1 MKKDVLMT
9 KQQLLA
15 EEQKKLFKNRKVVQ
29 LNKFI
34 KGDVSPFTVN
44 DLKIFKLII
53 SKVDS
58 KDSLFQ
64 DFYEITTD
72 EIRHLNINEKHLYS
86 ETKKSLKRLANIYI
100 TFEEENS
107 FREVGLIRND
117 FKFDKYSKKILINF
131 NDDMSEYLINLKKN
145 FFMYDL
151 IDIVNFKY
159 KHTLKLYEYFK
170 SNSLNVIKLK
180 VETIKE
186 ILDLKNKYI
195 RYTNF
200 KKDVIEVII
209 DEINTSSNTLYLKY
223 SEEKIGPKVEYI
235 IFHVTRINSD
245 VLLEGSISESRPY
258 SYLYEKECK
267 YLGKYYTVQS
277 VTLEDNLIVLKEQHS
292 NNQTNI
298 VCENRDKLE
307 EQLKKLFP
315 NDFVQDGKDTELD
328 EIERLSAIK
337 DFRAFKS
344 KVVEKF
350 RGKEIGNNMPG
361 FDEDTIFKIDED
373 SGYLFNTETGKIIT
387 KEESLVI
394 WKYLYNNKD
403 KVGQV
408 QIIKP
413 EFINNIEQF
422 INKIIYITK
431 NDSFG
436 NKESIKYVVT
446 DIKEELDSKGI
457 TKYRLHINNLEDP
470 TQDVEKSKSL
480 LTFEQIKLFIEEN
493 SVEKNYSSYNE

>member
-1 MKKDVLMT
+1 MT

-15 EEQKKLFKNRKVVQ
+15 EEQKKLFRNRKVVQ

-58 KDSLFQ
+58 KDTLFQ

-72 EIRHLNINEKHLYS
+72 EIKHLNINEKHLYS

-100 TFEEENS
+100 TFEEEDG

-186 ILDLKNKYI
+186 ILDLQNKYN

-200 KKDVIEVII
+200 KKDVIDVII

-235 IFHVTRINSD
+235 IFHITRINSGI
-245 VLLEGSISESRPY
+245 LLEGTVNENNKY
-258 SYLYEKECK
+258 SYLYDKECK
-267 YLGKYYTVQS
+267 YLGKYYT
-277 VTLEDNLIVLKEQHS
+277 LEEVNLENSLIVLKEQYS
-292 NNQTNI
+292 NNKTNI
-298 VCENRDKLE
+298 VSENKEKLE
-307 EQLKKLFP
+307 EQLRKLFP
-315 NDFVQDGKDTELD
+315 NDFSDKKQNYELN
-328 EIERLSAIK
+328 EIERLNAIK
-337 DFRAFKS
+337 DFKVFKL
-344 KVVEKF
+344 KVIENFK
-350 RGKEIGNNMPG
+350 GKNLGNNMPG
-361 FDEDTIFKIDED
+361 FDSEVIIKVDEN
-373 SGYLFNTETGKIIT
+373 SGYLIDTSMNKIIT
-387 KEESLVI
+387 KEESLEI
-394 WKYLYNNKD
+394 WKYLYNNREKIGL
-403 KVGQV
+403 V
-408 QIIKP
+408 
-413 EFINNIEQF
+413 ETNNNISQF
-422 INKIIYITK
+422 IDKIIYITK

-436 NKESIKYVVT
+436 NKESIKYKVV
-446 DIKEELDSKGI
+446 DIQEEKDSSEEI
-457 TKYRLHINNLEDP
+457 KYRLHIKNQEDLSL
-470 TQDVEKSKSL
+470 DIEKSKTL
-480 LTFEQIKLFIEEN
+480 LDFEQIKYFVEAN
-493 SVEKNYSSYNE
+493 SIKRDYED

>member
-1 MKKDVLMT
+1 MKKNSLMT
-9 KQQLLA
+9 KQQLIA
-15 EEQKKLFKNRKVVQ
+15 EEQKRLFKNRKVVQ

-100 TFEEENS
+100 TFEENDS

-117 FKFDKYSKKILINF
+117 FRFDKYSKKILINF
-131 NDDMSEYLINLKKN
+131 NDDMGEYLINLKKN

-170 SNSLNVIKLK
+170 SNSLNIIKLK
-180 VETIKE
+180 VDTIKD

-209 DEINTSSNTLYLKY
+209 DEINSCSNTLYLKY

-235 IFHVTRINSD
+235 IFHVTRIKSD
-245 VLLEGSISESRPY
+245 AILEGAITENMAY
-258 SYLYEKECK
+258 SHLYGKECN
-267 YLGKYYTVQS
+267 YLGKYHTIEEIDIEN
-277 VTLEDNLIVLKEQHS
+277 LLIVLKEQYS
-292 NNQTNI
+292 NNRTNI
-298 VCENRDKLE
+298 VSDNKEKLE
-307 EQLKKLFP
+307 QQLKKLLP
-315 NDFVQDGKDTELD
+315 DDFAKKDIAEIELD
-328 EIERLSAIK
+328 EIGRLSAIK
-337 DFRAFKS
+337 DFKMFKT
-344 KVVEKF
+344 KVIEKF
-350 RGKEIGNNMPG
+350 KGKDLGNNMPG
-361 FDEDTIFKIDED
+361 FEEDVIIKVDEE
-373 SGYLFNTETGKIIT
+373 SGYLYDTSTNKIIT
-387 KEESLVI
+387 KEESLEI
-394 WKYLYNNKD
+394 WKYLYKNKD
-403 KVGQV
+403 KVGLV
-408 QIIKP
+408 SKNKSTSLIK
-413 EFINNIEQF
+413 QF
-422 INKIIYITK
+422 ISKIIYITK

-436 NKESIKYVVT
+436 NKETIKYKVT
-446 DIKEELDSKGI
+446 DIKEEKDHEGVI
-457 TKYRLHINNLEDP
+457 KYRLHINNLEDP
-470 TQDVEKSKSL
+470 TQDVEKSKTL
-480 LTFEQIKLFIEEN
+480 LTIEEIQRFIEEN
-493 SVEKNYSSYNE
+493 SVEKNYSLHDE

>member
-1 MKKDVLMT
+1 MT

-15 EEQKKLFKNRKVVQ
+15 EEQKKLFRNRKVVQ

-58 KDSLFQ
+58 KDTLFQ

-72 EIRHLNINEKHLYS
+72 EIKHLNINEKHLYS

-100 TFEEENS
+100 TFEEEDG

-186 ILDLKNKYI
+186 ILDLQNKYN

-200 KKDVIEVII
+200 KKDVIDVII

-235 IFHVTRINSD
+235 IFHITRINSGI
-245 VLLEGSISESRPY
+245 LLEGTVNENNKY
-258 SYLYEKECK
+258 SYLYDKECK
-267 YLGKYYTVQS
+267 YLGKYYT
-277 VTLEDNLIVLKEQHS
+277 LEEVDLENSLIVLKEQYS
-292 NNQTNI
+292 NNKTNI
-298 VCENRDKLE
+298 VSENKEKLE
-307 EQLKKLFP
+307 EQLRKLFP
-315 NDFVQDGKDTELD
+315 NDFSDKKQNYELN
-328 EIERLSAIK
+328 EIERLNAIK
-337 DFRAFKS
+337 DFKVFKL
-344 KVVEKF
+344 KVIENFK
-350 RGKEIGNNMPG
+350 GKNLGNNMPG
-361 FDEDTIFKIDED
+361 FDSEVIIKVDEN
-373 SGYLFNTETGKIIT
+373 SGYLIDTSMNKIIT
-387 KEESLVI
+387 KEESLEI
-394 WKYLYNNKD
+394 WKYLYNNREKIGL
-403 KVGQV
+403 V
-408 QIIKP
+408 
-413 EFINNIEQF
+413 ETNNNISQF
-422 INKIIYITK
+422 IDKIIYITK

-436 NKESIKYVVT
+436 NKESIKYKVV
-446 DIKEELDSKGI
+446 DIQEEKDSSEEI
-457 TKYRLHINNLEDP
+457 KYRLHIKNQEDLSL
-470 TQDVEKSKSL
+470 DIEKSKTL
-480 LTFEQIKLFIEEN
+480 LDFEQIKYFVEAN
-493 SVEKNYSSYNE
+493 SIKRDYED

>member
-1 MKKDVLMT
+1 MRKDNLMT
-9 KQQLLA
+9 KQQLIA
-15 EEQKKLFKNRKVVQ
+15 EEQKRLFKNRKVVQ

-100 TFEEENS
+100 TFEENDS

-117 FKFDKYSKKILINF
+117 FRFDKYSKKILINF
-131 NDDMSEYLINLKKN
+131 NDDMGEYLINLKKN

-170 SNSLNVIKLK
+170 SNSLNVVKLK
-180 VETIKE
+180 VDTIKD

-209 DEINTSSNTLYLKY
+209 DEINSSSNTLYLKY
-223 SEEKIGPKVEYI
+223 SEEKVGPKVEYI
-235 IFHVTRINSD
+235 IFHVTRIKND
-245 VLLEGSISESRPY
+245 AILEGKLSENRLY
-258 SYLYEKECK
+258 SNLYGKECN
-267 YLGKYYTVQS
+267 YLGKYYTIENIN
-277 VTLEDNLIVLKEQHS
+277 LENLLIVLKEQYS
-292 NNQTNI
+292 NNHTNI
-298 VCENRDKLE
+298 VSESKEKLE
-307 EQLKKLFP
+307 EQLKKLLP
-315 NDFVQDGKDTELD
+315 NDFKKKNIDEIEID

-337 DFRAFKS
+337 DFRLFKS
-344 KVVEKF
+344 KVVEQFK
-350 RGKEIGNNMPG
+350 GKVVGNHMPG
-361 FDEDTIFKIDED
+361 FDKEVLLKLEED
-373 SGYLFNTETGKIIT
+373 SGYLFDTSVGKIIT
-387 KEESLVI
+387 KEESLEV
-394 WKYLYNNKD
+394 WKYLYKNKD
-403 KVGQV
+403 KVGLV
-408 QIIKP
+408 VEDKV
-413 EFINNIEQF
+413 ENEVYKY
-422 INKIIYITK
+422 INKIIFITK
-431 NDSFG
+431 KDSFG
-436 NKESIKYVVT
+436 NKESIKYIVT
-446 DIKEELDSKGI
+446 DIKEEADNKGLI
-457 TKYRLHINNLEDP
+457 KYRLHINNLEDP
-470 TQDVEKSKSL
+470 TQDVEKSKTL

-493 SVEKNYSSYNE
+493 SVEKNYSLHNE